1 MPHHG
6 IPRLVSAVNKLETG
20 HGYQSAFFELVS
32 ANLRHQAFRR
42 GACLESLLTH
52 RRVNVRK
59 NYLMVT
65 AKKSTPAKTVTAKKA
80 VAAKKSS
87 GAALKPIT
95 SAFNKTSLLAHLAQT
110 TGVEAKQVKAVLAGL
125 EATML
130 ASLHKKGLGEFTLP
144 GLLKVTAV
152 AVPAKKKRVGI
163 NPFTKQEQTFA
174 AKPATTKLRLR
185 ALKKVKDAAL

>member
-1 MPHHG
+1 
-6 IPRLVSAVNKLETG
+6 
-20 HGYQSAFFELVS
+20 
-32 ANLRHQAFRR
+32 
-42 GACLESLLTH
+42 
-52 RRVNVRK
+52 
-59 NYLMVT
+59 MVT

-110 TGVEAKQVKAVLAGL
+110 TGVDAKQVKAVLAGL

-174 AKPATTKLRLR
+174 SKPATTKLRLR